1 MTHSPYRPPNA
12 HFHTHTHTSTYTR
25 RAEMAKW
32 ELALCW
38 RTRRSQVMIH
48 LPEQV
53 TAEHLWLTLMTI
65 TAAGMRGSRLSALS
79 SVWRERRERKE
90 RQWGNAGASFV
101 STLDGFQQKCNWKP
115 FGVAVAPS
123 PPASIHS
130 AVALSFSLLYF
141 FAWLKGG
148 ARLRARIKTQSSD
161 KLNCC
166 LVCRLSQQ
174 RHYRWLQ
181 SAAA

>member
-1 MTHSPYRPPNA
+1 MTHSPYLPPDA

-101 STLDGFQQKCNWKP
+101 STLHVGLTAFSKSAIENRLASPSLPLLQPPSTPPWLSPSLCFTFSPDWKE
-115 FGVAVAPS
+115 
-123 PPASIHS
+123 
-130 AVALSFSLLYF
+130 
-141 FAWLKGG
+141 
-148 ARLRARIKTQSSD
+148 ARACEQE
-161 KLNCC
+161 
-166 LVCRLSQQ
+166 
-174 RHYRWLQ
+174 
-181 SAAA
+181 